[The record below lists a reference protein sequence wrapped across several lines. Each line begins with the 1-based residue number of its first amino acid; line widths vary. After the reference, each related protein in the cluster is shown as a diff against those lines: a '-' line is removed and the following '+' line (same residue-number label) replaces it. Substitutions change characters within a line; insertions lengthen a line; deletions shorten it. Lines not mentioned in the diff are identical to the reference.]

1 MDGKAGDAASVSAG
15 TDPSRAAVPD
25 PAPAAVP
32 AWVGRAVW
40 RGIWQLIAAVLITAA
55 ALWFAGRA
63 SDLIRYLILAQLLA
77 FALEPAVYG
86 CTSGGAGAGA
96 ARPGCCWSA
105 SCCCSWSWVSGWAR
119 CWPTRST
126 GSAGQLPVWIDKLN
140 AFTQE
145 QFDTTVV
152 SSSSA
157 AESGQATQQVTEYLQ
172 EHAGDLLGAAGSLV
186 GAVFSLFTVGL
197 FTFYLTANGPQ
208 IRRVLLSRM
217 PPERQRRALW
227 AWNTAIEKTGGYLY
241 SRALLALINGG
252 LMFLTL
258 RLLGVPYALALGLFV
273 GVVAAFI
280 PIVGTYIAGAVP
292 VLVALAAV
300 SLTAAVIVLVEVL
313 AYQQL
318 ENIWLEPAAEPKDHG
333 AECRGRVRGGDGRR
347 RGRRV
352 HRRLL
357 RPAHRRGHPGVPVH
371 LLPTLRRPGVRP
383 HPGRRRPSPPRT
395 APSNEYPHGQYR

>member
-1 MDGKAGDAASVSAG
+1 MDGSTGDAASGSAG
-15 TDPSRAAVPD
+15 TDPSRAAVAD

-63 SDLIRYLILAQLLA
+63 SDLIGYLVLAQLLA
-77 FALEPAVYG
+77 FALEPAVMWLHQRRG
-86 CTSGGAGAGA
+86 WRRGSATGLLLVGIVLLFVVLGVGMGAVLADQVDGA
-96 ARPGCCWSA
+96 
-105 SCCCSWSWVSGWAR
+105 
-119 CWPTRST
+119 
-126 GSAGQLPVWIDKLN
+126 AGQLPVWIDKLN

-145 QFDTTVV
+145 QFGTTVV
-152 SSSSA
+152 PASSA
-157 AESGQATQQVTEYLQ
+157 AESGEATRQVTDYLQ
-172 EHAGDLLGAAGSLV
+172 EHAGDLLGAVGSLV

-227 AWNTAIEKTGGYLY
+227 AWTTAIEKTGGYLY

-300 SLTAAVIVLVEVL
+300 SPAAAVIVLVEVL

-318 ENIWLEPAAEPKDHG
+318 ENIWLSPRLSQKTMELNAGVAFAAAMAGG
-333 AECRGRVRGGDGRR
+333 AVGGFIGAFFALPIAAVIQAFLSTYSRR
-347 RGRRV
+347 YDV
-352 HRRLL
+352 LESDL
-357 RPAHRRGHPGVPVH
+357 TQVD
-371 LLPTLRRPGVRP
+371 
-383 HPGRRRPSPPRT
+383 T
-395 APSNEYPHGQYR
+395 AKPHG